1 MNEHDNQPQ
10 GTYNYQSLA
19 RPGQSPQGTPPAH
32 SGHPKMHAS
41 RIILF
46 LAAIF
51 VVGIVGVVVGG
62 AIMYK
67 ITGGATTST
76 VQKVEA
82 SPVTSGVVTDT
93 SGELSVK
100 VAKAVLPSVVSV
112 NVTGAASVNPF
123 TGQESAMASSGSGVI
138 IRDNGY
144 ILTNNHVIEGAQK
157 YSVIIG
163 AKSYDAKLVGTDSST
178 DLAVLKVEET
188 NLPAIKLGDSA
199 NLAVGSYVMAVG
211 SPFGLEKSVSTGII
225 SGLGRSN
232 LLEGASSITA
242 YINLIQTDAAINPG
256 NSGGALVDANGRLI
270 GINTLISST
279 SGSSAG
285 VGFAIPVN
293 SAMDIANQ
301 LIGTGKASHPF
312 LGVSTQTI
320 DKASATQYGLPV
332 ESGAY
337 VVYTSPN
344 SPADKAGLTRGDII
358 VKIGSTAVLTTEDVF
373 TAVRS
378 HKAGESVTIEYYRAD
393 KKQTLTVVLGS
404 DATQA
409 TNSTPSQGNTS
420 QDQGGANQSN
430 PHGNLDIQDLL
441 NLLQQGQ
448 GN

>member
-1 MNEHDNQPQ
+1 MSVSHV
-10 GTYNYQSLA
+10 
-19 RPGQSPQGTPPAH
+19 
-32 SGHPKMHAS
+32 
-41 RIILF
+41 ILF
-46 LAAIF
+46 FAAMF
-51 VVGIVGVVVGG
+51 VVGIFGTVVGG
-62 AIMYK
+62 ALMYK
-67 ITGGATTST
+67 VTGGASSATA
-76 VQKVEA
+76 QKVQTSPA
-82 SPVTSGVVTDT
+82 SSGVATDA

-112 NVTGAASVNPF
+112 NVTGAATINPF
-123 TGQESAMASSGSGVI
+123 TGQESTMASSGSGVI

-163 AKSYDAKLVGTDSST
+163 TKTYEAKLVGTDSST

-312 LGVSTQTI
+312 LGVSTQTV
-320 DKASATQYGLPV
+320 DKASAAQYGLPV

-337 VVYTSPN
+337 VVYTSPK
-344 SPADKAGLTRGDII
+344 SPAEKAGLTRGDII
-358 VKIGSTAVLTTEDVF
+358 VKIGSTAISTTEDIF

-404 DATQA
+404 DATQ
-409 TNSTPSQGNTS
+409 TTSTPSQGNTS
-420 QDQGGANQSN
+420 QEQDGGAQTN